1 MIMTV
6 LIAAAVGTT
15 LPCLAVWANDA
26 RRRSSRI

>member
-1 MIMTV
+1 V

-26 RRRSSRI
+26 RRRSSRF